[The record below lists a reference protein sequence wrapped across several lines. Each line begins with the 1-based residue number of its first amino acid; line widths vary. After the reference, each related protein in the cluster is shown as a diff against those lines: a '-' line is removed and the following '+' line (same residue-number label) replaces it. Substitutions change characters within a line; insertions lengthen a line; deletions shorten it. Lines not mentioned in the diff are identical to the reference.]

1 MSDYGEITF
10 QYAFNAAQSEYPDID
25 EDTIKLAMME
35 SANKGKEDNDKFS
48 QEEYFALKPNDNP
61 NLGSMRGFATFALN
75 DIREYIDNLS
85 PNSIR
90 TLTSKLEKISLEV
103 VNYSINLA
111 RVMKDPKHDDEE
123 EERVFD
129 QLQEAFCKKR
139 QVKKDLMKAMSL

>member
-1 MSDYGEITF
+1 
-10 QYAFNAAQSEYPDID
+10 
-25 EDTIKLAMME
+25 
-35 SANKGKEDNDKFS
+35 
-48 QEEYFALKPNDNP
+48 
-61 NLGSMRGFATFALN
+61 MRDSTFALN